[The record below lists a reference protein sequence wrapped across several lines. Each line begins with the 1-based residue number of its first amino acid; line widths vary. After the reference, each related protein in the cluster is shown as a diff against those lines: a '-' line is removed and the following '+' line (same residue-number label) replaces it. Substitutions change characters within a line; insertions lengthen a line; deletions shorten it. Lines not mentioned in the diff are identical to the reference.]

1 MRIPSLT
8 RKAWLETI
16 RDWKILI
23 LTLAFA
29 PLFVLLMYFYYQE
42 SLQGPYLLAIVNED
56 VGAVGPMGVDLAAGE
71 ELISTLRLAKDTDGS
86 QIFEVSTEEELNAAN
101 QRLEGGAVDLVVHL
115 PEELSQTLLDY
126 VAGEHP
132 SPVKVTTYGDPA
144 NANYLMAA
152 VWSDMITYE
161 FAALATGMD
170 IPLELEAITF
180 GGAATQ
186 NEFDLYVPSLLALAV
201 MMLMFTAAAA
211 LIREKDKG
219 TIIRLRLSNMT
230 TFEWL
235 TSVSLTQMVIGG
247 LALLATYLTAVAL
260 GYQSDGSLLALAIV
274 GLMASLS
281 MIGIS
286 ILVAAYMR
294 TIFDLLTI
302 GCFPFFILM
311 FFSGGMFPLPPIRI
325 FTLGTHAVSLNE
337 ILPTTHAITA
347 MEKIL
352 NAGVGLSELGYE
364 LVAISILTLLYAALG
379 VRLFTRRHMRATV

>member
-1 MRIPSLT
+1 
-8 RKAWLETI
+8 LETI

-29 PLFVLLMYFYYQE
+29 PIFVLLMYFYYQE
-42 SLQGPYLLAIVNED
+42 SIKGPYLLTVVNED
-56 VGAVGPMGVDLAAGE
+56 AGAVAPMGVNLEAGE
-71 ELISTLRLAKDTDGS
+71 ELISALKMAKDVDGS
-86 QIFEVSTEEELNAAN
+86 LIFEVSTEEELSAAN
-101 QRLEGGAVDLVVHL
+101 LLLEGGAVDLVVHL

-126 VAGEHP
+126 AAGEHP
-132 SPVKVTTYGDPA
+132 SPVKVTTYGNPS

-161 FAALATGMD
+161 FTALATGMD
-170 IPLELEAITF
+170 IPLDIEAITL
-180 GGAATQ
+180 GGAPAQ
-186 NEFDLYVPSLLALAV
+186 NEFDLYVPSLLALAL

-235 TSVSLTQMVIGG
+235 TSVSLTQLVIGAM
-247 LALLATYLTAVAL
+247 ALVATYLTAVAL
-260 GYQSDGSLLALAIV
+260 GYRSDGSLLALAVV
-274 GLMASLS
+274 GLLASLS

-337 ILPTTHAITA
+337 VLPTTHAITA

-352 NAGVGLSELGYE
+352 NAGVGLNELGYE
-364 LVAISILTLLYAALG
+364 LVAITILTLLYAVLG
-379 VRLFTRRHMRATV
+379 VWLFTRRHMRATV